1 MVMVMFFS
9 VMQPVNDDCY
19 YPACST
25 SLIPRH
31 RGEERE
37 HNDYTAGD
45 VDDQNGVG
53 SVSLAALGLCP
64 RERRRHFKPPP
75 CSFLLLSL
83 SLSLSLSLTRSLSL
97 SLSLSLS

>member
-1 MVMVMFFS
+1 MSFS

-37 HNDYTAGD
+37 HNDYTAEDG
-45 VDDQNGVG
+45 DDQNGMG
-53 SVSLAALGLCP
+53 SVTRAAWVFSPVAWLPVQSLPL
-64 RERRRHFKPPP
+64 
-75 CSFLLLSL
+75 
-83 SLSLSLSLTRSLSL
+83 
-97 SLSLSLS
+97 